1 MRVYHT
7 ANQKHT
13 LIPTGSPAY
22 RRSRQQNA
30 SEIEIAVG
38 KLSPKVAYFLTGV
51 VSRMNTLSVMCGHE
65 NKAV

>member
-22 RRSRQQNA
+22 HNA
-30 SEIEIAVG
+30 RAGLVETS
-38 KLSPKVAYFLTGV
+38 L
-51 VSRMNTLSVMCGHE
+51 E
-65 NKAV
+65 NKKLNAQSIRDGSHQRSSTSAPV